1 MKKILIIAAALLTAW
16 SANAQI
22 GIVAGVTSS
31 ASNVKDAYADYKNI
45 SQYHVGLTY
54 KLGIGNLLA
63 IQPAVIYN
71 MKGETLANVGGVQDA
86 NLDYKT
92 GYIEVPVQVQVG
104 VGVGSLLRVYGFAEP
119 FIGYAVTNEVKAS
132 SLATTLLSKEE
143 TQKTWDNMK
152 SRFEYGVS
160 LGAGVEV
167 LRHVQVS
174 VKYFWNL
181 GDVYGSDIT
190 VANVTKTIS
199 ESKCNGVAAS
209 VAILF

>member
-16 SANAQI
+16 SANAQV
-22 GIVAGVTSS
+22 GIVAGLTSS

-45 SQYHVGLTY
+45 NQYHVGLTY
-54 KLGIGNLLA
+54 KLGLGNLLA
-63 IQPAVIYN
+63 IQPAIIYN
-71 MKGETLANVGGVQDA
+71 MKGETLANVGGAQDV

-104 VGVGSLLRVYGFAEP
+104 LGVGTLLRVYGFAEP
-119 FIGYAVTNEVKAS
+119 FIGYAVTNEVKTNI
-132 SLATTLLSKEE
+132 LTKEE
-143 TQKTWDNMK
+143 AQKTWDNIK

-167 LRHVQVS
+167 LRHLQVS

-190 VANVTKTIS
+190 AGSVTKTIN

-209 VAILF
+209 VAFLF

>member
-71 MKGETLANVGGVQDA
+71 MKGESISNIANTGDLASV
-86 NLDYKT
+86 DYKT

-119 FIGYAVTNEVKAS
+119 FIGYAVTNEVKA
-132 SLATTLLSKEE
+132 TTLLSKEE

-167 LRHVQVS
+167 LRHLQVS

-209 VAILF
+209 VAFLF

>member
-71 MKGETLANVGGVQDA
+71 MKGESISNIANTGDLASV
-86 NLDYKT
+86 DYKT

-104 VGVGSLLRVYGFAEP
+104 LGIGSLLRVYGFAEP
-119 FIGYAVTNEVKAS
+119 FIGYAVTNEVK
-132 SLATTLLSKEE
+132 ATTLLSKEE

-167 LRHVQVS
+167 LRHVQVA

-209 VAILF
+209 VAFLF

>member
-1 MKKILIIAAALLTAW
+1 MKKIIIIAAALLTAL
-16 SANAQI
+16 SANAQV

-31 ASNVKDAYADYKNI
+31 ASNVKSAYADYKNI

-63 IQPAVIYN
+63 IQPAILYN
-71 MKGETLANVGGVQDA
+71 MKGETISNIANTGDLASVE
-86 NLDYKT
+86 YKT
-92 GYIEVPVQVQVG
+92 GYLEVPVQVQVG

-119 FIGYAVTNEVKAS
+119 FIGYAITNQQKGTIA
-132 SLATTLLSKEE
+132 SKEDV
-143 TQKTWDNMK
+143 QKTWDNMK

-167 LRHVQVS
+167 LRHLQVS